1 MKGKSME
8 TMSMRKQEHQ
18 LAQKSAWTFFAALL
32 SSVIEEEI
40 SPVQARRITN
50 AIAAFLA
57 LAVCAGGSV
66 WIMFIALV
74 WFLVAVYRC
83 SKAGLS

>member
-1 MKGKSME
+1 ME
-8 TMSMRKQEHQ
+8 TMSMRKHEHQ
-18 LAQKSAWTFFAALL
+18 LTRKSVSTFFAALF

-40 SPVQARRITN
+40 SPVQARRIMN

-57 LAVCAGGSV
+57 FAVCAGGSV
-66 WIMFIALV
+66 WIMLIALV